1 MSIPFLLD
9 KNPLLYQAA
18 WPESGR
24 EVRERSFMAA
34 CVWQATRVR
43 SCRAVAQ
50 IEDFSCTRENSSL

>member
-24 EVRERSFMAA
+24 EVRERSLMGP
-34 CVWQATRVR
+34 
-43 SCRAVAQ
+43 RAPM
-50 IEDFSCTRENSSL
+50 RNS